1 MTPRHKKISQ
11 DNYVKTLKEGSL
23 CRVTL
28 PAYGGKFALGA
39 VRSFQVL
46 YYPGEKPYHIVWVEM
61 LIEGHV
67 RPFEP
72 ENLEALPRAL
82 NGFDQAFQFDLMKDA
97 A

>member
-1 MTPRHKKISQ
+1 MTPRPKKISQ
-11 DNYVKTLKEGSL
+11 DNYVKILKEGSL

-82 NGFDQAFQFDLMKDA
+82 NGFDQAVQFDLMKDA

>member
-1 MTPRHKKISQ
+1 MNLHPESIEQ
-11 DNYVKTLKEGSL
+11 GNYVKILKVGSL
-23 CRVTL
+23 CRVKL

-46 YYPGEKPYHIVWVEM
+46 YYPNEKPYHMVWVEM

-82 NGFDQAFQFDLMKDA
+82 NGFDQALQFDLMKEA
-97 A
+97 S

>member
-1 MTPRHKKISQ
+1 
-11 DNYVKTLKEGSL
+11 
-23 CRVTL
+23 
-28 PAYGGKFALGA
+28 
-39 VRSFQVL
+39 
-46 YYPGEKPYHIVWVEM
+46 VWVEM

-82 NGFDQAFQFDLMKDA
+82 NGFDQSLQFDLMKDA